1 MRHESRR
8 YLQSQSRYRPGM
20 VVARDGRLVG
30 VLSLDEVLDALAEEL
45 TDVAT
50 SIRHEL
56 KAESAVRP

>member
-1 MRHESRR
+1 
-8 YLQSQSRYRPGM
+8 M
-20 VVARDGRLVG
+20 VVDRDGRLVG